1 MISRWAGRKPAGE
14 VLVYMLV
21 SMTALLAVP
30 WIDQAEKRFPF
41 LFPLVLFGAGL
52 LTRFEPGIPHTT
64 AAFWLFAL
72 GWSSGPCPPCDAAVR
87 PERGG
92 RCGQPGVL
100 REPRPGTDVIAGILL
115 LLWLPGIPS
124 RPGCG
129 GPLFC
134 WQARPCRSIRCT
146 GWSTSCWLSSAP
158 PSRWWRHWW
167 QARRAGRC
175 AAT

>member
-64 AAFWLFAL
+64 PAFWLFAR
-72 GWSSGPCPPCDAAVR
+72 GWAVARARHVMQRCTLSLVAALAI
-87 PERGG
+87 
-92 RCGQPGVL
+92 PGFFDNPG
-100 REPRPGTDVIAGILL
+100 REPTVIA
-115 LLWLPGIPS
+115 P
-124 RPGCG
+124 
-129 GPLFC
+129 FC
-134 WQARPCRSIRCT
+134 WRARPCTSIWCI
-146 GWSTSCWLSSAP
+146 GWFTRGWLSSAP
-158 PSRWWRHWW
+158 PSPWWRHWW
-167 QARRAGRC
+167 QARRTGRC
-175 AAT
+175 AAR